1 MSPATQKIVK
11 WLQLFM
17 LPMLVVAC
25 AGKQQ
30 SEAIDLS
37 KESDQLLP

>member
-1 MSPATQKIVK
+1 VK

-17 LPMLVVAC
+17 LLILVVAC
-25 AGKQQ
+25 ADKQQ

-37 KESDQLLP
+37 KESD